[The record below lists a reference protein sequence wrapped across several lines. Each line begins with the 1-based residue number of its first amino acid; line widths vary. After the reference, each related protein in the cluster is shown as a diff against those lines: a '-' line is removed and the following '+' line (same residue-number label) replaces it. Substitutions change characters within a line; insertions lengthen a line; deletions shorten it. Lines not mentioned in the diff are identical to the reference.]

1 MGTYFNPSNGGFRK
15 ASRDE
20 IYIDKT
26 GLLNILNRR
35 LMAEKNC
42 ISVSHARRF
51 GKSQAAR
58 MIDAYYSRGCDSKEL
73 FTGLKISES
82 EDFLKHLNKYNVI
95 HIDMA
100 SMTDGHSDDFLENM
114 KRKLYEDINEELNT
128 EINPV
133 QDISETINK
142 IYKKTKTT
150 FVIIIDEWDCI
161 VRNFSDNPVLV
172 HEYLQFLHSLFKS
185 EESQEFLALGYITG
199 ILPIKKIEDESALNN
214 FLEYTMIDSG
224 NLTEYFGFTEKEV
237 EMLCEKY
244 DMNTESVKEW
254 YNGYLIDGQHMYNPN
269 SVYNAMMRKKLDSY
283 WKNTS
288 AFSTINTF
296 ITINFD
302 GLKEDIMKMLSG
314 EMVYVDVKGFE
325 NDLSMIGNKDDAL
338 TALIHLGY
346 LGYDKNEKSAY
357 IPNYEVKEAYQS
369 ALSRGNWSEISKS
382 ISRCEELLMATIK
395 GESDKVAE
403 LLELSHD
410 TYTSILKYNDENA
423 LSCAITMAYFTAP
436 AYYTVIRELPTGKG
450 FADIALIPRA
460 DSGNKPAMIIELK
473 WDKNADTAIRQIKEK
488 RYTGKLKGYG
498 KEILLVGVNYDKE
511 SRKHEC
517 IIERW
522 EES

>member
-142 IYKKTKTT
+142 IYKKTKTA
-150 FVIIIDEWDCI
+150 FVIIIDEWDCV
-161 VRNFSDNPVLV
+161 VRNFSNTPTLV

-244 DMNTESVKEW
+244 DMNTDSVKEW

-283 WKNTS
+283 WRNTS
-288 AFSTINTF
+288 AFGTINKF
-296 ITINFD
+296 ITMNFE
-302 GLKEDIMKMLSG
+302 GLKKDVMTMLEGGKVS
-314 EMVYVDVKGFE
+314 VITDKFQ
-325 NDLSMIGNKDDAL
+325 NDLSVINSRDDAL

-346 LGYDKNEKSAY
+346 LGYDNKRRKAF
-357 IPNYEVKEAYQS
+357 IPNFEVATAFHL
-369 ALSRGNWSEISKS
+369 ALETGKWSDIADTLTRCDEI
-382 ISRCEELLMATIK
+382 LWATID